1 MMWKIVVVFFFLNFD
16 RWRGII
22 LLSVSNF
29 LIFFV
34 NKGTHDFDSNYD

>member
-1 MMWKIVVVFFFLNFD
+1 MMWKIVVVVFFFFFNFD

-29 LIFFV
+29 FNFFC
-34 NKGTHDFDSNYD
+34 K